1 MIYIILV
8 YTASLLIFG
17 KKNYLGNS
25 KIPTY
30 VKILH
35 IIITFILFQFYFGDL
50 RIFIVD
56 FYNVGVDTFFTTT
69 EFDKYSRSFD
79 LISSLIYFIT
89 CIIATSISL
98 DLAMKAKGRKLL
110 MYFSPLIVLSTSIE
124 TYKYIIRE
132 FDFDDTKGLF
142 FISFIFMLILFGCLN
157 LYYNVNPGKR
167 IFQEALE
174 DSVDKSNL

>member
-1 MIYIILV
+1 MIYIIFV
-8 YTASLLIFG
+8 YTASILIFG
-17 KKNYLGNS
+17 VKNYLGNPQ
-25 KIPTY
+25 IPVY

-35 IIITFILFQFYFGDL
+35 IIITFILFQSYFGHL
-50 RIFIVD
+50 RFFVFNI
-56 FYNVGVDTFFTTT
+56 YNIGFGAFFTTT
-69 EFDKYSRSFD
+69 EFDKYSKSFD
-79 LISSLIYFIT
+79 LISSLLYFIT
-89 CIIATSISL
+89 CIITTGISL

-124 TYKYIIRE
+124 TYKYILRE
-132 FDFDDTKGLF
+132 FDFDETKILF
-142 FISFIFMLILFGCLN
+142 LVPFSIMLILFGCLN